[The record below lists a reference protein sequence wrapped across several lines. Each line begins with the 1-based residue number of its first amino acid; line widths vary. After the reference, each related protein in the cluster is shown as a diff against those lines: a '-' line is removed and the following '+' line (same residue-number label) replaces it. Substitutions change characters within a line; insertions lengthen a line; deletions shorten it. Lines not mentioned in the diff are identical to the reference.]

1 MEYTRIIIRHDTTEN
16 WVAANPILE
25 EGEYGHDMTLNRFK
39 VGDGYTDWR
48 RLQWSSTSY
57 SDFIALNTSVTEHIE
72 NGAIHVT
79 QAEKNTWNAKSD
91 FSGSYNDL
99 TNKPNLS
106 TVATTGNY
114 NDLTN
119 KPTIP
124 SVGDGT
130 ITIKQGETVKGSFT
144 TNQNGD
150 TTITLDDAGAS
161 DWSEI
166 ENKPDF
172 ATVATSG
179 SYNDLTNKPTI
190 PTSTSDLTNNS
201 NFVSDAN
208 YVHTDNNFTNSEK
221 TKLSEIASGAE
232 VNVQSDWENDNQSSD
247 AYIRNKPSLAAVA
260 TSGAYSDLSGKPS
273 LAAVATSGDYDD
285 LSNTPT
291 KLSDFTNDTG
301 YVSGTQL
308 SDVAT
313 SGSYNDLTDKPTIPT
328 VGNGTVTINQGGE
341 LKGTF
346 TMNQSGDTTINLGQ
360 GIASVGWDDVTGK
373 PDFADVATSGSY
385 NDLSDTP
392 TIPAAQVNSDWDAV
406 SGVAQILHKPAL
418 SAVATS
424 GQYSDL
430 SGTPNLATV
439 AETGSYNDLSN
450 KPSIPSN
457 TSDLNNDSG
466 FITGVDWDDVAD
478 KPTFATVATTGD
490 YGDLNNTP
498 SIPTV
503 NNATLTIN
511 QGGALKGTFTANASQ
526 DVTIDL
532 GEGLS
537 SVDWDDV
544 TNKPTFANVATS
556 GSYTD
561 LSDKP
566 SIPAA
571 QVNSDWNAVSGVS
584 QILNKPNLATVATSG
599 SYNDLSNKPSIPAAQ
614 VQADWNESDSSS
626 MAYIQNKPTI
636 PYVPTVGNGTITIVQ
651 GSTTKGTFSVNQTGN
666 TTVTLDASTSL
677 DWDDVQNKPT
687 FATVATSG
695 SYNDLSNK
703 PTILDSGDFKT
714 INSNTIVGS
723 GNISIKP
730 FQQNTI
736 TNVSATSLAVN
747 ENTVYTFGTNPT
759 QLTLSTIPN
768 SQYESNIYF
777 TAGGNFT
784 LGIPNGTVVYGSAS
798 IVSGEHYSIAIK
810 DGKVV
815 IAHDGETGVS
825 VAWADVTG
833 KPNFATVATSGSYN
847 DLSNKPTIPTVPTNV
862 SAFTNDAGYI
872 TGVDWDDVADKPTF
886 ATVAT
891 SGSYDDLDDKP
902 TIPTVN
908 NATLTITQGGVSKGT
923 FTANASQNVTI
934 ALDAGGGGGSTDWD
948 DITNKPTFA
957 TVATSGSYT
966 DLSNK
971 PTIPTVPT
979 NVSAFTNDA
988 GYVESTDLASVAT
1001 SGSYNDLSDKPTIP
1015 SAQVNSDW
1023 NSASGVSQI
1032 LNKPTMQTYQVTF
1045 TLEDD
1050 STVTKTFW
1058 VES

>member
-1 MEYTRIIIRHDTTEN
+1 MNKRFRIMEYTRIIIRHDTTEN

-79 QAEKNTWNAKSD
+79 QAEKDTWNAKSD

-285 LSNTPT
+285 LTNKPT
-291 KLSDFTNDTG
+291 IPTVPTDVSAFNNDAGYITG
-301 YVSGTQL
+301 VDWDDVADKPNLAT
-308 SDVAT
+308 VAT

-360 GIASVGWDDVTGK
+360 GISSVGWDDITGK
-373 PDFADVATSGSY
+373 PNFATVATSGDY
-385 NDLSDTP
+385 DDLANKP

-406 SGVAQILHKPAL
+406 SGVAKILHKPAL

-430 SGTPNLATV
+430 SGTPNIATV

-450 KPSIPSN
+450 KPTIPAN

-478 KPTFATVATTGD
+478 KPTFATVATSGD
-490 YGDLNNTP
+490 YGDLSNTP
-498 SIPTV
+498 TIPTV

-511 QGGALKGTFTANASQ
+511 QGGSLKGTFTANASQ

-544 TNKPTFANVATS
+544 T
-556 GSYTD
+556 
-561 LSDKP
+561 
-566 SIPAA
+566 
-571 QVNSDWNAVSGVS
+571 
-584 QILNKPNLATVATSG
+584 
-599 SYNDLSNKPSIPAAQ
+599 
-614 VQADWNESDSSS
+614 
-626 MAYIQNKPTI
+626 
-636 PYVPTVGNGTITIVQ
+636 
-651 GSTTKGTFSVNQTGN
+651 
-666 TTVTLDASTSL
+666 
-677 DWDDVQNKPT
+677 NKPT

-798 IVSGEHYSIAIK
+798 IVNGEHYAIAIK

-825 VAWADVTG
+825 VAWSDVTG

-847 DLSNKPTIPTVPTNV
+847 DLSNKPTIPTV
-862 SAFTNDAGYI
+862 
-872 TGVDWDDVADKPTF
+872 
-886 ATVAT
+886 
-891 SGSYDDLDDKP
+891 
-902 TIPTVN
+902 N

-923 FTANASQNVTI
+923 FTANASTDVTI
-934 ALDAGGGGGSTDWD
+934 ALDAGGSSEQTVVAQSSTSFAPAANTVYNFASPISSLTLTSIPNSTLETDIHFVSSSDFVISLPNNTVVYGSTSVVSGKDYTVSIKDGRVIIGFEGSINVQWN
-948 DITNKPTFA
+948 DIA
-957 TVATSGSYT
+957 G
-966 DLSNK
+966 K
-971 PTIPTVPT
+971 PTIP
-979 NVSAFTNDA
+979 A
-988 GYVESTDLASVAT
+988 
-1001 SGSYNDLSDKPTIP
+1001 
-1015 SAQVNSDW
+1015 AQVNSDW
-1023 NSASGVSQI
+1023 NSVSGVSQI

-1058 VES
+1058 VQS

>member
-285 LSNTPT
+285 LTNKPT
-291 KLSDFTNDTG
+291 IPTVPTDVSAFNNDAGYITG
-301 YVSGTQL
+301 VDWDDVADKPNLAT
-308 SDVAT
+308 VAT

-328 VGNGTVTINQGGE
+328 VGNGTVTINQGGS

-346 TMNQSGDTTINLGQ
+346 TMNQSGDTTIDLGE
-360 GIASVGWDDVTGK
+360 GLSSVSWNDVTDK
-373 PDFADVATSGSY
+373 PNFATVATSGDY
-385 NDLSDTP
+385 DDLTNKP
-392 TIPAAQVNSDWDAV
+392 TIPSAQVNSDWDAV

-450 KPSIPSN
+450 KPTIPDAQIQSDWNQSN
-457 TSDLNNDSG
+457 SS
-466 FITGVDWDDVAD
+466 A
-478 KPTFATVATTGD
+478 KD
-490 YGDLNNTP
+490 YIKNKP

-561 LSDKP
+561 LSDTP
-566 SIPAA
+566 IIPAA
-571 QVNSDWNAVSGVS
+571 QVNSDWNSNSGVS
-584 QILNKPNLATVATSG
+584 RILNKPNLATVATSG

-651 GSTTKGTFSVNQTGN
+651 GTETKGTFSVNQTGN

-677 DWDDVQNKPT
+677 DWDDV
-687 FATVATSG
+687 
-695 SYNDLSNK
+695 
-703 PTILDSGDFKT
+703 
-714 INSNTIVGS
+714 
-723 GNISIKP
+723 
-730 FQQNTI
+730 
-736 TNVSATSLAVN
+736 
-747 ENTVYTFGTNPT
+747 
-759 QLTLSTIPN
+759 
-768 SQYESNIYF
+768 
-777 TAGGNFT
+777 
-784 LGIPNGTVVYGSAS
+784 
-798 IVSGEHYSIAIK
+798 
-810 DGKVV
+810 
-815 IAHDGETGVS
+815 
-825 VAWADVTG
+825 
-833 KPNFATVATSGSYN
+833 
-847 DLSNKPTIPTVPTNV
+847 
-862 SAFTNDAGYI
+862 
-872 TGVDWDDVADKPTF
+872 
-886 ATVAT
+886 
-891 SGSYDDLDDKP
+891 
-902 TIPTVN
+902 
-908 NATLTITQGGVSKGT
+908 
-923 FTANASQNVTI
+923 
-934 ALDAGGGGGSTDWD
+934 
-948 DITNKPTFA
+948 TNKPTFA
-957 TVATSGSYT
+957 T
-966 DLSNK
+966 
-971 PTIPTVPT
+971 
-979 NVSAFTNDA
+979 
-988 GYVESTDLASVAT
+988 VAT